1 MRPGS
6 GCWHSPKTVV
16 MDCATGGD
24 PALQPTFRDAALEQ
38 TEAAF
43 VEDTNLSNDADT
55 WRHEVAARLE
65 RYRSRHKPRAPRYPS
80 LFLPFDVP
88 EVRPRPRIPSEPP
101 SPPVQTHSNISLQI
115 EEEPSP
121 VSVAEEQ
128 SPAIATI
135 PEPADN
141 LIEFPRSA
149 AIPVFHAPELAEPIL
164 DRPRI
169 IEAPEMVP
177 PPPALGGILIE
188 PAAPKESD
196 KKIADVP
203 VLPATIGQR
212 LAAFLV
218 DGLILGA
225 ALAAFG
231 AIFVRFNPERAPIP
245 LLVGTGLAVTLLLWM
260 AYEFLFVVYTGST
273 PGLRVLKLRLV
284 RFDGSTTTRRTRRW
298 RVLGSFLSA
307 VSLGLG
313 YLWSLLDEE
322 GLCWHDRI
330 TRTHIQ
336 TL

>member
-1 MRPGS
+1 M
-6 GCWHSPKTVV
+6 
-16 MDCATGGD
+16 A
-24 PALQPTFRDAALEQ
+24 
-38 TEAAF
+38 
-43 VEDTNLSNDADT
+43 
-55 WRHEVAARLE
+55 
-65 RYRSRHKPRAPRYPS
+65 
-80 LFLPFDVP
+80 
-88 EVRPRPRIPSEPP
+88 
-101 SPPVQTHSNISLQI
+101 LQI
-115 EEEPSP
+115 EEEPPLVRVFEDP
-121 VSVAEEQ
+121 V
-128 SPAIATI
+128 PAII
-135 PEPADN
+135 ESPEPADN

-149 AIPVFHAPELAEPIL
+149 AIPVAHAPELAEPIF

-169 IEAPEMVP
+169 IEAPEIVP

-188 PAAPKESD
+188 PAAPREPD

-203 VLPATIGQR
+203 VSRASIGQR
-212 LAAFLV
+212 VAASLL

-245 LLVGTGLAVTLLLWM
+245 LLVGAGVAVAFLLWM

-284 RFDGSTTTRRTRRW
+284 QFDGSPAKRRARRW
-298 RVLGSFLSA
+298 RVLASFLSA

-313 YLWSLLDEE
+313 YLWSFLDEE

-330 TRTHIQ
+330 TRTHTQ